1 MTRGGQGG
9 ASVFERREGRAGY
22 ALVAPSAI
30 LLAAFYLYPL
40 LLTIVYSFTD
50 WNSSGTGDTA
60 FVGLANF
67 ARLAQ
72 DGDFLRSLGN
82 TGLYVVVVVPVSMAV
97 GLCLAAML
105 STPFRG
111 RTVYRTLVFLPYIA
125 PMVGSALVFTY
136 LLSPLGGLVN
146 AFLASWGVPPV
157 AFLSVEPWAF
167 VVVLVFSVWQLVGYT
182 MIIYSAA
189 LANIPE
195 SYHEAATLDGAG
207 PVRRFLSISLPLVR
221 PTTGFLAVTGTIG
234 ALQVFT
240 QVYVLTRGGPTGSSS
255 TALYWIYDQ
264 GFNDFNG
271 GVATAGA
278 VVLLVIGVVFASVQL
293 RLQSRRDPIELQ

>member
-1 MTRGGQGG
+1 MARDRRGI
-9 ASVFERREGRAGY
+9 ASVFERREGRVGY
-22 ALVAPSAI
+22 VLVAPSA
-30 LLAAFYLYPL
+30 LLLSAFYLYPL

-50 WNSSGTGDTA
+50 WNSSGTGETT

-67 ARLAQ
+67 ATIMQ
-72 DGDFLRSLGN
+72 DDDFLRSLGN
-82 TGLYVVVVVPVSMAV
+82 TGLYVVVVVPVSMAI
-97 GLCLAAML
+97 GLFLAAML

-111 RTVYRTLVFLPYIA
+111 RAIYRTLVFLPYIA

-136 LLSPLGGLVN
+136 LLSPLGGLINSV
-146 AFLASWGVPPV
+146 LASWGVPPV

-167 VVVLVFSVWQLVGYT
+167 IMVLLFSIWQLVGYT

-189 LANIPE
+189 LANIPG

-207 PVRRFLSISLPLVR
+207 PVRRFLAISLPLVR

-264 GFNDFNG
+264 GFNYFNG
-271 GVATAGA
+271 GIATAGA
-278 VVLLVIGVVFASVQL
+278 VVLLIVGVVFATIQL
-293 RLQSRRDPIELQ
+293 RLQSRRDPIKLQ